1 MLFSYFKSFG
11 TSGKAAFFVPLAPLA
26 ALNMNKSYFL
36 EKAKFPLFEK
46 TTFMFEPDTVPVRSC
61 STSFR

>member
-1 MLFSYFKSFG
+1 MLFSYFKSFSK
-11 TSGKAAFFVPLAPLA
+11 SGKASFFVPLAPHA
-26 ALNMNKSYFL
+26 ALNMNKRYFL